1 MGVAGVQIVLLGG
14 IRPFLKQLRKIDGY
28 QGKHD
33 HIHRQLPSRSH
44 NGGHGDHKAPD
55 IPINMQKILAVFFR
69 DNLRVHSELRKPLGA
84 VGFQELLN
92 MLPEEAAEI
101 LQTQLSGTRRFDLQ
115 PLHIFQISGQ
125 HVRKDQRGRPDGSA
139 GKSGQVAG
147 QPGVNDGLQRHG
159 EPQC

>member
-1 MGVAGVQIVLLGG
+1 
-14 IRPFLKQLRKIDGY
+14 
-28 QGKHD
+28 
-33 HIHRQLPSRSH
+33 
-44 NGGHGDHKAPD
+44 
-55 IPINMQKILAVFFR
+55 MQKILAVFFR

-159 EPQC
+159 EQSRCHNAKRGGQKIPQHVRFFHISQDILHGRILLSYFIFREISQTAMSVLKNLHRHN